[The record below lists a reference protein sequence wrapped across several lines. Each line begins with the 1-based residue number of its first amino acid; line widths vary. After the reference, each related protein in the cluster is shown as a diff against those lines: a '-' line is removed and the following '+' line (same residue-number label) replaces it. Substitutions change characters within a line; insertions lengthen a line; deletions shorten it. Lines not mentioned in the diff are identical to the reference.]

1 MHQGLTSA
9 QVAERVAKGSVN
21 TTARRSSRTFGQIL
35 RANLLTRFNAIIA
48 VLCGLILVFGQPVDA
63 LFGSVIVVNSAVGVI
78 QELRAKRTLD
88 RLTLLTEAPV
98 RVLRDGREVSIR
110 PGEVVVDDLVL
121 LGPGE
126 KVPVDGAVREADGVE
141 IDESLLTGE
150 ADPVEKRRG
159 DKVQSGTFVA
169 AGSCLLAATGVGE
182 KAYAARL
189 AAEAS
194 RFELTDSE
202 LMTAINRLLRLV
214 TWIIVPIGGLLVVR
228 LFTSGA
234 SVSDA
239 VVGSVAGVV
248 PMIPE
253 GLVLMTSVAF
263 AVGVIRLGRR
273 RCLVQ
278 ELPAVEVLARVD
290 TLCIDKTGTLTEPGM
305 ALREVRPYDGV
316 SPGVARAALAA
327 LARAEAKPNQTMRAI
342 GDSLSADGW
351 HAAETVPFSSARK
364 FSGASFPEHGT
375 WLVGAPDVL
384 LPDDDPARRE
394 AQDLAAM
401 GRRVLALVRS
411 ATLAS
416 RDRRTAALVV
426 LEQRIRADAPDMI
439 RYFAAQ
445 GVDVKVISGDDPAAV
460 GAIARQVGIPSA
472 DAPADARSLPQE
484 PDALADAVAGHT
496 VFGRATP
503 QRKREF
509 VAALHARGRT
519 VAMTGDGVNDAL
531 ALKDSDLGVAMGSG
545 SPATRAVAQVVLL
558 GDNFTA
564 LPHVLAEGRRVLANI
579 EHVANLFLTKTV
591 YAALLALLVGIAQVP
606 FPFLPRHITLVGTL
620 TIGVP
625 GFFLALAPNSGRAR
639 PGFVP
644 RVLRFAVPAGA
655 VAASMTFAAYAVAR
669 SNTASSLRADRSTAT
684 LTLFLVAFA
693 ALVVIARPYTRWRL
707 GLLAV
712 MAGCFVAVAVLPGT
726 RQVADLTFPEP
737 RDTLAGLGLAVL
749 GAAVL
754 VVLLRLDRWL
764 TRVG

>member
-48 VLCGLILVFGQPVDA
+48 VLCGLILVFGQPIDA

-126 KVPVDGAVREADGVE
+126 KVPVDGVVREADGVE

-150 ADPVEKRRG
+150 ADPVGKRRG
-159 DKVQSGTFVA
+159 DKVRSGTFVA

-342 GDSLSADGW
+342 ADSLSADGW
-351 HAAETVPFSSARK
+351 HADETVPFSSARK

-394 AQDLAAM
+394 AQELAAT

-411 ATLAS
+411 ATLTS
-416 RDRRTAALVV
+416 RDRRTAALVI

-460 GAIARQVGIPSA
+460 GAIARQVGIRSA
-472 DAPADARSLPQE
+472 DASADARSLPQE

-591 YAALLALLVGIAQVP
+591 YAALLALLVGIVQVP

-655 VAASMTFAAYAVAR
+655 VAASTTFAAYAVAR

-712 MAGCFVAVAVLPGT
+712 MAGCFAAVAVLPGL